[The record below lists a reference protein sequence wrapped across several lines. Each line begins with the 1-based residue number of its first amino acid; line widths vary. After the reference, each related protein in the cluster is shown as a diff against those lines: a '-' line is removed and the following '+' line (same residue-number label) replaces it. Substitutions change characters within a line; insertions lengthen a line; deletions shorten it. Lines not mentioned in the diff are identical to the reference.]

1 MNKTGN
7 AGTRLHVD
15 IEKQWP
21 GFRLSVQLEAGAEIM
36 VLFGPSGAGKSST
49 LSAIAGLVMPDAGE
63 ISLDGRVLF
72 RRIAHAT
79 CDADVKP
86 PFGMA
91 PVGEKRPP
99 GLEALAGLWGSDR
112 NRLKPLIQSYRTFFG
127 ADREAA
133 TVHVPARDRRIGFVF
148 QNYALFPH
156 LTALENVAYPLQVG
170 RYPWSRRADNGRAAA
185 LLERMRLA
193 HLAGRYPHELSG
205 GQQQRVAIARALA
218 ADPQALLLDEPF
230 SALDSA
236 TRERLQ
242 RDLRDLQAELGLAV
256 VYVTHRLEDAFAL
269 GHRLAIIR
277 DGQVAQAG
285 PIAEVFRRPA
295 DYHVAEIMGIRNLFR
310 AKVIGVGPGHTLLD
324 WGGLHLEAPPLPMNA
339 ESDEGVGADEAI
351 TAYIQPED
359 IKVLYPDRPVMGA
372 VAHNRVAGRITESR
386 EGAGYRLLRVALPNG
401 HEVEVRFSTFTY
413 VPLSLLAGD
422 TIQLS
427 LRKEGLILL
436 PPQVVSDQL

>member
-1 MNKTGN
+1 M
-7 AGTRLHVD
+7 GTRLCVD

-21 GFRLSVQLEAGAEIM
+21 GFHLSVRLEVGAEIT
-36 VLFGPSGAGKSST
+36 VLFGPSGAGKSTT
-49 LSAIAGLVMPDAGE
+49 LSAIAGLVTPDAGE

-72 RRIAHAT
+72 RKVAHAT
-79 CDADVKP
+79 RDATTDERVIARSVVYDEAISSDVGDC
-86 PFGMA
+86 FG
-91 PVGEKRPP
+91 PNDGPRNDV
-99 GLEALAGLWGSDR
+99 AGAIL
-112 NRLKPLIQSYRTFFG
+112 RTSH
-127 ADREAA
+127 EAA
-133 TVHVPARDRRIGFVF
+133 TINVPARERRIGFVF

-156 LTALENVAYPLQVG
+156 LTALENVAYPLHVG
-170 RYPWSRRADNGRAAA
+170 NFPWSRRAENGRAVA
-185 LLERMRLA
+185 LLERMHLA

-218 ADPQALLLDEPF
+218 ADPQVLLLDEPF
-230 SALDSA
+230 SALDTA
-236 TRERLQ
+236 VRERLQ
-242 RDLRDLQAELGLAV
+242 RDLCDLQAELGLVV

-277 DGQVAQAG
+277 DGRVAQVG

-295 DYHVAEIMGIRNLFR
+295 DYDVAEIMGIRNLFR
-310 AKVIGVGPGHTLLD
+310 AKVIGAGPGHTLLD
-324 WGGLHLEAPPLPMNA
+324 WGGLHLEAPPLPTNA
-339 ESDEGVGADEAI
+339 ESDEVIGAGEAI
-351 TAYIQPED
+351 TAYIRPED

-372 VAHNRVAGRITESR
+372 VAHNRSTGRITESR

-401 HEVEVRFSTFTY
+401 HEVEVRFPAYTY

-436 PPQVVSDQL
+436 PPPKTLSRI